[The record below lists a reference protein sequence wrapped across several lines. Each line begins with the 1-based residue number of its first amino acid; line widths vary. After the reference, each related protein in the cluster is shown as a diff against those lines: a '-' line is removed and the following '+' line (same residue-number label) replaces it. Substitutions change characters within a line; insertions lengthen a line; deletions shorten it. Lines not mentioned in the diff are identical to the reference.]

1 MQIYNITSGSPVDEE
16 ASRCLLTIE
25 ERGRVLHSEFNKRLC
40 SNQGPEKIA
49 FWNPIK
55 MVEWKDFSGNERKT
69 KLKSSTGKT
78 MEVAVQRDILA
89 FLLAK
94 SQELNLPVDVDEA
107 LKYSLSEVPLSIAHA
122 DGSNRKTNKSAL
134 YDAALSSTMSS
145 TIDIPLEGQKAY
157 ILDLAALIRSTVNV
171 PPFEELALKIYSDIP
186 KGYIIIYVACDTYKS
201 SD

>member
-1 MQIYNITSGSPVDEE
+1 
-16 ASRCLLTIE
+16 
-25 ERGRVLHSEFNKRLC
+25 
-40 SNQGPEKIA
+40 
-49 FWNPIK
+49 

-78 MEVAVQRDILA
+78 MEVAVQRDILG

-94 SQELNLPVDVDEA
+94 SQELNLPVDIDEA

-122 DGSNRKTNKSAL
+122 DGSKRKTIKSAL
-134 YDAALSSTMSS
+134 YNAALSSTMSS
-145 TIDIPLEGQKAY
+145 TIDLPLEGQKVC

-171 PPFEELALKIYSDIP
+171 PPTFEELALKIYSDIP

-201 SD
+201 SSIKSPERRLRDESSSFLIRSGKVKIPPNFQKFL